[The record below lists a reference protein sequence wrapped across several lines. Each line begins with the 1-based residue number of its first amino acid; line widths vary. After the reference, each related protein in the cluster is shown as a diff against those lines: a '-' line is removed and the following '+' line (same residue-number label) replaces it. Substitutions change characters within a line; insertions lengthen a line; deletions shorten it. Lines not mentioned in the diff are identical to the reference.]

1 MEVSTSIHHFLFF
14 IKNFAHD
21 SILFTLPHPTLPRFN
36 LLHILLM
43 TVSYLHLS
51 PKDNLYVRP
60 FNGVWSTYW
69 WQHWENWSLPQQL
82 GISHRTLASGGT
94 LWPTAQGIQLF
105 SLVYCCSL
113 RHGIKYPDFIRA
125 AVLCVQNTLIHCIYT
140 LSIPSSTMI
149 PKPLEEGVGYICSI

>member
-51 PKDNLYVRP
+51 PKDNLSLLKILVCAAFQWSVVNLLVATLRKLTLTTAVRNFP
-60 FNGVWSTYW
+60 
-69 WQHWENWSLPQQL
+69 
-82 GISHRTLASGGT
+82 
-94 LWPTAQGIQLF
+94 
-105 SLVYCCSL
+105 
-113 RHGIKYPDFIRA
+113 
-125 AVLCVQNTLIHCIYT
+125 
-140 LSIPSSTMI
+140 
-149 PKPLEEGVGYICSI
+149 

>member
-21 SILFTLPHPTLPRFN
+21 SILFTLSHPTLPRFN
-36 LLHILLM
+36 LLHILLT

-51 PKDNLYVRP
+51 PKDNLSLLNILVCAA
-60 FNGVWSTYW
+60 FHWSVVNLLVATLRKLA
-69 WQHWENWSLPQQL
+69 LPTQQL

-113 RHGIKYPDFIRA
+113 RHGIKYPDFICA
-125 AVLCVQNTLIHCIYT
+125 AVLCAQKTLIHCIYT
-140 LSIPSSTMI
+140 LSIPSSTRDT
-149 PKPLEEGVGYICSI
+149 